1 MAELLDTVS
10 KELSSSI
17 EIKKGIAALLVSS
30 ADSEQRAL
38 DAYAAMKAE
47 RDNFETKY
55 KEEREAR
62 LRADK
67 EVERLRKIIASIPRV
82 QIKDCDIKELTTGNK
97 FLMYGQDDSNTRQL
111 NSRVGAG

>member
-10 KELSSSI
+10 KQLSSSI

-47 RDNFETKY
+47 RDNY
-55 KEEREAR
+55 KEKYEAMCR
-62 LRADK
+62 
-67 EVERLRKIIASIPRV
+67 EVEHLKATIEAM
-82 QIKDCDIKELTTGNK
+82 K
-97 FLMYGQDDSNTRQL
+97 
-111 NSRVGAG
+111 GARPVTKNFNIGRDYVAAQYLQ